1 HNYGRNWSL
10 AGGLDGSGAYAGRL
24 DITNNVVYNWGA
36 RTTDGG
42 AHEVNFVNNYYKPG
56 AGSTRFFALVAE
68 NEGAGT
74 GTQQYFFDGNVMPGR
89 FDETNQTSGR
99 IKTGVPVTFD
109 NFVDSAFFPS
119 YVTTQ
124 TARHAYKIVLSDVG
138 CNQPAFDYHDERMI
152 AETLA
157 GTYSV
162 VGSVT
167 GKKGFPDDEADAGGY
182 ENYPVLTRDADW
194 DSDSDGLPDWYETV
208 IGTDLNSPAEDFS
221 DTNADLDL
229 DGYTN
234 MDDYLQ
240 WMDQPNFSTV
250 SGSAITINLQK
261 LSRGFTND
269 ASYTVS
275 NLVNGT
281 YTLTGEIIEFT
292 PTAIGI
298 GSFDFTVTD
307 SVGDSMTRTVNILN
321 GYDLGTLSVE
331 NQLSAQVK
339 VWPVPNDGSFF
350 IEVENPRLKSVYT
363 VFDMLGKEVVSGSV
377 ESGETKEVR
386 LPSHARGLFFV
397 QVMDRDSK
405 EVIHWQKVVVR

>member
-1 HNYGRNWSL
+1 
-10 AGGLDGSGAYAGRL
+10 
-24 DITNNVVYNWGA
+24 
-36 RTTDGG
+36 
-42 AHEVNFVNNYYKPG
+42 
-56 AGSTRFFALVAE
+56 LVAE

-124 TARHAYKIVLSDVG
+124 TANHAYKIVLSDVG

-250 SGSAITINLQK
+250 SGAPLTINLQK

-269 ASYTVS
+269 VSYTVS
-275 NLVNGT
+275 NVENGT
-281 YTLTGEIIEFT
+281 YTLAGEIIEFT
-292 PTAIGI
+292 PTALGI

-331 NQLSAQVK
+331 NSLASKVK

-350 IEVENPRLKSVYT
+350 IEVESPRLKSGFK
-363 VFDMLGKEVVSGSV
+363 VFDMLGKEVVSGFV

-405 EVIHWQKVVVR
+405 KVIHWQKVVVR